1 MILLA
6 RRRASI
12 VTGALV
18 GVLASLVAIYPFA
31 ARLDAQRLEITT
43 LDVGQGD
50 SIFVAFPGGKT
61 MLLDGGGLPGSTYVR
76 SRRPGIDVGED
87 VVSPY
92 LWSRGLQRL
101 DVVAL
106 THAHQDHLGGLAAI
120 LRNFQVGELWVG
132 RDIPSAAYESLL
144 SQARERGISVVHRQR
159 GDQMDWNG
167 VRVQVL
173 WPDTVQPLQP
183 AANDDSLVL
192 RLQSGNESFLLT
204 GDIERPAER
213 ALIENGDA
221 LAADFLKVPH
231 HGSRTS
237 STATFLDSVR
247 PRFAVI
253 SVGDNN
259 PFGHPAADVVQRIE
273 AGGARLYRT
282 DRDGA
287 VTILTDGSKLQVLSF
302 LNGE

>member
-6 RRRASI
+6 RRRGTL

-18 GVLASLVAIYPFA
+18 GTLAALMAMYPFA
-31 ARLDAQRLEITT
+31 PRLDAQRLEITI

-50 SIFVAFPGGKT
+50 AIFVAFPGGKT
-61 MLLDGGGLPGSTYVR
+61 MLLDGGGLPGSTYIR

-87 VVSPY
+87 VVSPF
-92 LWSRGLQRL
+92 LWSRRLKRL

-106 THAHQDHLGGLAAI
+106 THGHQDHLGGLAAV
-120 LRNFQVGELWVG
+120 LHNFQVGELWVG
-132 RDIPSAAYESLL
+132 RDAPSTAYTALL
-144 SQARERGISVVHRQR
+144 AQAREQGIPVLQRQR
-159 GDQMDWNG
+159 GDQVDWNG
-167 VRVQVL
+167 VRMQVL
-173 WPDTVQPLQP
+173 WPDNIQPVRT

-192 RLQSGNESFLLT
+192 RLQSGNETILLT

-213 ALIENGDA
+213 ALLADGDNLGA
-221 LAADFLKVPH
+221 GFLKIPH

-237 STATFLDSVR
+237 TTGTFFDSVH
-247 PRFAVI
+247 PRFAAI

-273 AGGARLYRT
+273 AGGTRLYRT

-287 VTILTDGSKLQVLSF
+287 ITILSDGHDLQVHSF